1 MIIIIINKKVRPLQE
16 KMLQNLHI
24 KSIAVLA
31 LTLGLLG
38 CGATPPTSQQNTTST
53 ENASSV
59 PTSTPAAAK
68 SEVPLVV
75 ATNTV
80 VCDLTKQIAATTV
93 NLKCLIDPGADP
105 HVYQPKPDDRKAI
118 EQAKLIVYGG
128 YDFEPELIKLIKATS
143 NPATKVVVDE
153 LAVPN
158 PQKFQEDGKTVIDP
172 HVWHNAQNG
181 AAIAKVIGDSL
192 NKLKPENSQI
202 SSDNTEKVIGEI
214 SQIDTWIKSQVAT
227 IPQKSRKLITTHD
240 ALGYYASSYG
250 IPVEQAL
257 GGISTEEAPTATRVS
272 ALVKDIKKVGVPT
285 IFAEKTINPKLITA
299 VAKNANV
306 KVSERELY
314 ADGLGEK
321 GSEGETYQKMLIA
334 NTQSI
339 VEGLGGKYTPFPAK

>member
-1 MIIIIINKKVRPLQE
+1 
-16 KMLQNLHI
+16 MLQNLHI

-31 LTLGLLG
+31 LTFGLLG
-38 CGATPPTSQQNTTST
+38 CGATPPTSQQNNTTSGD
-53 ENASSV
+53 NASSV
-59 PTSTPAAAK
+59 PTSTPAADK
-68 SEVPLVV
+68 SELPLVV

-80 VCDLTKQIAATTV
+80 VCDLTKQIAGTTV
-93 NLKCLIDPGADP
+93 NLKCLIDPGSDP

-143 NPATKVVVDE
+143 NPATKVAVDE

-158 PQKFQEDGKTVIDP
+158 PQKFDEDGKTVTDP

-181 AAIAKVIGDSL
+181 VAMAKVIGDSL
-192 NKLKPENSQI
+192 SKLKPEDAKLY
-202 SSDNTEKVIGEI
+202 SDNTQKITGEI
-214 SQIDTWIKSQVAT
+214 SQIDTWIKSNIAT
-227 IPQKSRKLITTHD
+227 IPQKSRKLVTTHD
-240 ALGYYASSYG
+240 ALGYYAKAYG
-250 IPVEQAL
+250 LPIEEAL

-272 ALVKDIKKVGVPT
+272 GLVKDIKKTGVPT
-285 IFAEKTINPKLITA
+285 IFAETTINPKLITA

-306 KVSERELY
+306 KVSPRELF

-339 VEGLGGKYTPFPAK
+339 VEGLGGKYTPFAAK

>member
-1 MIIIIINKKVRPLQE
+1 MIIIYIKNHPLQE
-16 KMLQNLHI
+16 KMLKNLHM
-24 KSIAVLA
+24 KSIALLVLS
-31 LTLGLLG
+31 LGLLG
-38 CGATPPTSQQNTTST
+38 CGATPPTSQQNTTSGDKV
-53 ENASSV
+53 SSV
-59 PTSTPAAAK
+59 PTSTPAAAS
-68 SEVPLVV
+68 SELPLVV

-105 HVYQPKPDDRKAI
+105 HVYQPKPGDRKAI

-143 NPATKVVVDE
+143 NPATKVAVDE

-158 PQKFQEDGKTVIDP
+158 PQKFEEDGKTVIDP

-181 AAIAKVIGDSL
+181 AAMAKVIGDSL
-192 NKLKPENSQI
+192 SILKPENTQI
-202 SSDNTEKVIGEI
+202 YSDNTQKVIGEI

-227 IPQKSRKLITTHD
+227 IPQKSRKLVTTHD
-240 ALGYYASSYG
+240 ALGYYAKAYG

-257 GGISTEEAPTATRVS
+257 GGISTEEAPTAARVS
-272 ALVKDIKKVGVPT
+272 GLVKDIKKVGVPT
-285 IFAEKTINPKLITA
+285 IFAETTINPKLITA

-306 KVSERELY
+306 KVSPRELF

-321 GSEGETYQKMLIA
+321 GSEGDSYQKMLIA

-339 VEGLGGKYTPFPAK
+339 VEGLGGKYTPFAGK